1 MKDVGPSNRGCG
13 TGTLFNCGGNNIIP
27 VKLKM
32 IFSTGVLE
40 SAGLSSTNHIF
51 SKFSSHQ
58 LLLQA
63 YGPQFTYFAVSYL
76 D

>member
-32 IFSTGVLE
+32 IFSTGVYLRVQVLVAQTTSFQSLVVINTYCRLMGRSLCISR
-40 SAGLSSTNHIF
+40 SAI
-51 SKFSSHQ
+51 
-58 LLLQA
+58 
-63 YGPQFTYFAVSYL
+63 
-76 D
+76 